1 MEEPLYGFIIEVTV
15 SENQTCQISP
25 SSENSII
32 QQCQLLGDDEENEID
47 IDSGQF
53 TLL

>member
-1 MEEPLYGFIIEVTV
+1 MNPNPKPWSASQPEPDKFCTR
-15 SENQTCQISP
+15 STT
-25 SSENSII
+25 II

-47 IDSGQF
+47 IDSGKF